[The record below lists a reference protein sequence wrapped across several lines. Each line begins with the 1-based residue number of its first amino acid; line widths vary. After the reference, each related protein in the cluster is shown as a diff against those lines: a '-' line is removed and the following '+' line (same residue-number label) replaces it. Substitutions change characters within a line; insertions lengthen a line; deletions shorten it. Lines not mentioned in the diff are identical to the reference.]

1 MNSLILSALALALTI
16 AALSG
21 CSTVIYDGSGNKL
34 AVIYSNATDVTL
46 TKSGD
51 GSVTFAAATIDNS
64 TPTKVVT
71 RVAEIGIGAWGVAKA
86 MQETTNVVNA
96 IRVPV
101 P

>member
-1 MNSLILSALALALTI
+1 MKRFLALL
-16 AALSG
+16 AALMPG

-46 TKSGD
+46 TKSGN

-64 TPTKVVT
+64 TPTRAIA

-86 MQETTNVVNA
+86 LSSAPDTINA
-96 IRVPV
+96 FTGNHP
-101 P
+101 